1 VLSLGNS
8 IVTSNA
14 RQHEFSLNTNGT
26 NQYLDFGNTLNL
38 GTSDF
43 TISFW
48 VKFSDATD
56 QRFFS
61 KYQGN
66 DDQLII
72 RTASSDKIFVKFVK
86 DSNAVVSKTAPT
98 AITSLQ
104 NTWIHILLSCDRDG
118 AVNLYVNNS
127 NTGVGFSET
136 SANSSQNLDN
146 TGSLQLSEHANSFS
160 ALKITDFA
168 MWNVALD
175 SDAVAAVYNSGKPFN
190 LLSDRGNYD
199 NSSSLMGYWKI
210 GDGPFDN
217 KLAGLIHDTHNP
229 GYGPELLGT
238 AYDFSSDSG
247 WAFNADTGWSIDT
260 TARRARRT
268 GHSVNSD
275 IRKNI
280 TVEAEAVYELR
291 YKRTYVS
298 GHLTTNCFSEWVT
311 DGSNTTIGS
320 FNDPVNNSVVVIDHF
335 RPKYSGTL
343 SVRIFGINDFDG
355 FLEYVSCR
363 KVNGFPGLTSI
374 TFDSSNAELVS
385 TSMFV
390 SDHPNL

>member
-8 IVTSNA
+8 IVTSNV

-26 NQYLDFGNTLNL
+26 DQYLDFGNTLNL

-48 VKFSDATD
+48 VKFSDATN

-72 RTASSDKIFVKFVK
+72 RTASADKVFVKFIK
-86 DSNAVVSKTAPT
+86 DSNAVVSKTAAT
-98 AITSLQ
+98 ALTSLE

-118 AVNLYVNNS
+118 VTNLYVNNS
-127 NTGVGFSET
+127 NTGVGLNET

-199 NSSSLMGYWKI
+199 NSSSLTGYWKI

-217 KLAGLIHDTHNP
+217 KLTGLIHDTHNP

-238 AYDFSSDSG
+238 AYDFSSSSG
-247 WAFNADTGWSIDT
+247 WTAGTGWSIDT

-268 GHSVNSD
+268 GHGVNSD
-275 IRKNI
+275 IKKDI
-280 TVEAEAVYELR
+280 TIEAEAVYELR

-298 GHLTTNCFSEWVT
+298 GHLTTNAFSDFVT

-320 FNDPVNNSVVVIDHF
+320 FDNVVNNSVVVIDHF

-343 SVRIFGINDFDG
+343 PIRIFGINDFDG

-374 TFDSSNAELVS
+374 TFDSLNAELVS
-385 TSMFV
+385 RGMFV

>member
-1 VLSLGNS
+1 
-8 IVTSNA
+8 
-14 RQHEFSLNTNGT
+14 
-26 NQYLDFGNTLNL
+26 
-38 GTSDF
+38 
-43 TISFW
+43 
-48 VKFSDATD
+48 
-56 QRFFS
+56 
-61 KYQGN
+61 
-66 DDQLII
+66 
-72 RTASSDKIFVKFVK
+72 
-86 DSNAVVSKTAPT
+86 
-98 AITSLQ
+98 
-104 NTWIHILLSCDRDG
+104 LLSCDRDG
-118 AVNLYVNNS
+118 EVNLYVNNS

-199 NSSSLMGYWKI
+199 NSSNLIGYWKI

-247 WAFNADTGWSIDT
+247 WAFNDNTGWEIDT
-260 TARRARRT
+260 TAKRARRT
-268 GHSVNSD
+268 GHSTNSD

-280 TVEAEAVYELR
+280 TIEAEAVYELR

-298 GHLTTNCFSEWVT
+298 GNLQTNAFSDWVT
-311 DGSNTTIGS
+311 DGSNSTIGS

-385 TSMFV
+385 RGMFV

>member
-1 VLSLGNS
+1 MAN
-8 IVTSNA
+8 
-14 RQHEFSLNTNGT
+14 
-26 NQYLDFGNTLNL
+26 
-38 GTSDF
+38 
-43 TISFW
+43 
-48 VKFSDATD
+48 
-56 QRFFS
+56 
-61 KYQGN
+61 N
-66 DDQLII
+66 DE
-72 RTASSDKIFVKFVK
+72 SS
-86 DSNAVVSKTAPT
+86 
-98 AITSLQ
+98 
-104 NTWIHILLSCDRDG
+104 
-118 AVNLYVNNS
+118 
-127 NTGVGFSET
+127 
-136 SANSSQNLDN
+136 
-146 TGSLQLSEHANSFS
+146 
-160 ALKITDFA
+160 
-168 MWNVALD
+168 
-175 SDAVAAVYNSGKPFN
+175 KPFN
-190 LLSDRGNYD
+190 LLSDKGNYD

-217 KLAGLIHDTHNP
+217 KLTGLIHDTHNP

-298 GHLTTNCFSEWVT
+298 GHLTTNCFSDWVT
-311 DGSNTTIGS
+311 DGSNTTIGA
-320 FNDPVNNSVVVIDHF
+320 FDNVVNNSVVVIDHF

-343 SVRIFGINDFDG
+343 PVRIFGINDFDG

>member
-1 VLSLGNS
+1 MLSLGNS
-8 IVTSNA
+8 IVTSNV

-26 NQYLDFGNTLNL
+26 DQYLDFGNTLNL

-48 VKFSDATD
+48 VKFSDATN

-72 RTASSDKIFVKFVK
+72 RTASADKVFVKFIK
-86 DSNAVVSKTAPT
+86 DSNAVVSKTAAT
-98 AITSLQ
+98 ALTSLE

-118 AVNLYVNNS
+118 VTNLYVNNS
-127 NTGVGFSET
+127 NTGVGLNET

-199 NSSSLMGYWKI
+199 NSSSLTGYWKI

-217 KLAGLIHDTHNP
+217 KLTGLIHDTHNP

-238 AYDFSSDSG
+238 AYDFSSSSG
-247 WAFNADTGWSIDT
+247 WTAGTGWSIDT

-268 GHSVNSD
+268 GHGVNSD
-275 IRKNI
+275 IKKDI
-280 TVEAEAVYELR
+280 TIEAEAVYELR

-298 GHLTTNCFSEWVT
+298 GHLTTNAFSDFVT

-320 FNDPVNNSVVVIDHF
+320 FDNVVNNSVVVIDHF

-343 SVRIFGINDFDG
+343 PIRIFGINDFDG

-374 TFDSSNAELVS
+374 TFDSLNAELVS
-385 TSMFV
+385 RGMFV